1 MFAVRRSA
9 GGGPGRFS
17 VEIAF
22 TDASVDVS
30 EGPGRDPSRLAAE
43 MARVSEAIGVPVARM
58 SQVHGDVVA
67 EASADDVPQA
77 DGLVTGVTGIALM
90 TRAADCVPVVLA
102 DTRTG
107 VVSAVHAGRVGVA
120 LEVVPRAVEA
130 MRQRG
135 AVEIHAWIG
144 PHVCGGCY
152 EVPAQMRADVARGV
166 PQTWAE
172 TSWGTPSLDLGRGVE
187 AQLEALG
194 VAHEKVGGCTV
205 EDESLWSH
213 RRDGATA
220 GRLAGLV
227 WMAS

>member
-1 MFAVRRSA
+1 MFAVRRRSA
-9 GGGPGRFS
+9 GGPDRFT

-30 EGPGRDPSRLAAE
+30 EGAGRDPSRLAAE
-43 MARVSEAIGVPVARM
+43 LSRLSAAIGVPLARM

-67 EASADDVPQA
+67 EGSTDSVPEADV
-77 DGLVTGVTGIALM
+77 LVTDSQGLALM

-102 DTRTG
+102 DDRAG
-107 VVSAVHAGRVGVA
+107 IVAAVHAGRAGVA
-120 LEVVPRAVEA
+120 LGVVPRAVEA
-130 MRQRG
+130 MQERG
-135 AVEIHAWIG
+135 AAAIHAWIG

-152 EVPAQMRADVARGV
+152 EVPLDMRAEVARAV
-166 PQTWAE
+166 PASWSE

-187 AQLEALG
+187 SQLEALG
-194 VAHEKVGGCTV
+194 VVHERVGSCTV
-205 EDESLWSH
+205 EDDSLWSH
-213 RRDGATA
+213 RRGGAPA